1 MNNIELLAPAGSIE
15 SVYAA
20 VQAGADAVYL
30 GGNKFSARAYASN
43 FDDENM
49 IKAVQYCHLYDVKV
63 YITINTI
70 LKENEINEA
79 LEYAKFLYK
88 IGVDALIIQ
97 DLGFANLI
105 RKNLPDFELHAST
118 QMTIHNAEGALFLR
132 ELGFKRIVLSRELSL
147 KEIAHISKEL
157 EIETEIFVHG
167 ALCVCY
173 SGQCLMS
180 SMIGGRSGNRGRCA
194 QSCRLP
200 NTIIDKKTMTERKG
214 YLLSP
219 KDICTIEEI
228 KDIVG
233 SGTASLKIEGR
244 MKRPEYV
251 AGVVQAYRR
260 AIDNLLKDEELE
272 VMGDS
277 RQSNNKLNERES
289 KGEKNFNV
297 EKEKKRLLQLFNREG
312 FSKAYLFGNVGKDM
326 MAYTFPKNTGVEL
339 GKVQKDLTL
348 LLKENISVKD
358 GIRKRE
364 EGFTVSK
371 IIKNG
376 KEVAEAFEGDKV
388 KLLPAQYK
396 SGDMLYKTSDARL
409 LSELGEIYKKS
420 FERKVDLKLL
430 VRFKVD
436 EPIVLTC
443 FYEGKN
449 LEVQGEIVQK
459 ALKKPLDKERIIDS
473 LSKTGDTPFKFTEIH
488 FGEFENG
495 FLPISALNEVRRSLV
510 EKLNSYVLTKN
521 NKNIILEKVNAE
533 IKNENKNHE
542 SKIEKINNILL
553 PETVVYVS
561 NEEQL
566 RAFIESDFTTVAIN
580 PFGLLDFSY
589 LNKLKNKKVF
599 IKIPNIIRTE
609 FESLIK
615 QVEENL
621 EKIEGIITANLGTV
635 SRLRGKTNIIGDYK
649 LNIFNSEA
657 LDFYKDFLNESCLSV
672 ELNKKEIRNVAKNA
686 KLPIQILVYGKI
698 ELMVSEYC
706 PIGSTFGGKCS
717 TSNCNNACKRGDF
730 VLKDRMGE
738 EFILGTDKFCRS
750 YIYNNVPIN
759 LIDNVVELRDMNVS
773 SFRVDFIDENYEE
786 TKRILQAFKREE
798 WKDDFSKFTR
808 GHYKRGVE

>member
-1 MNNIELLAPAGSIE
+1 MNKIELLAPAGSIE
-15 SVYAA
+15 SLHAA

-43 FDDENM
+43 FDNENM
-49 IKAVQYCHLYDVKV
+49 IKAVEYCHLYNVKMYV
-63 YITINTI
+63 TINTI
-70 LKENEINEA
+70 LKEDEAKEA

-147 KEIAHISKEL
+147 KEITHISKEL

-200 NTIIDKKTMTERKG
+200 NAIIDRKTMTEKKG

-219 KDICTIEEI
+219 KDICTVEDI
-228 KDIVG
+228 KDIVE

-251 AGVVQAYRR
+251 AGVVQAYRK
-260 AIDNLLKDEELE
+260 AIDNVLNKESLEVKGNNREDNYKKLKD
-272 VMGDS
+272 
-277 RQSNNKLNERES
+277 K
-289 KGEKNFNV
+289 KNIDL
-297 EKEKKRLLQLFNREG
+297 KSEKKKLLQLFNREG

-348 LLKENISVKD
+348 ILKENISIKD
-358 GIRKRE
+358 GIRKGE

-376 KEVAEAFEGDKV
+376 NEVEEASAGDKV
-388 KLLPAQYK
+388 KILPIQYK
-396 SGDMLYKTSDARL
+396 NGDMLYKTSDVKL
-409 LSELGEIYKKS
+409 LSELEEIYKKS
-420 FERKVDLKLL
+420 FERKIHLKLS

-436 EPIVLTC
+436 EPIVLNC
-443 FYEGKN
+443 ACEGES
-449 LEVQGEIVQK
+449 LEVQGEVVQK
-459 ALKKPLDKERIIDS
+459 ALKKPLDKDRIIES
-473 LSKTGDTPFKFTEIH
+473 LSKAGDTPFKFTEIS
-488 FGEFENG
+488 FIDFENG
-495 FLPISALNEVRRSLV
+495 FLPISALNEVRRNLV
-510 EKLNSYVLTKN
+510 EKLNNYVLTKN
-521 NKNIILEKVNAE
+521 NKNITLEKVNAG

-542 SKIEKINNILL
+542 SKAEKINDTLL

-566 RAFIESDFTTVAIN
+566 RAFTESDFTTVAIN
-580 PFGLLDFSY
+580 PFGLLDFSC

-609 FESLIK
+609 FEHLIK

-621 EKIEGIITANLGTV
+621 EKIEGVITANLGAI

-657 LDFYKDFLNESCLSV
+657 LDFYKDFLTGSCLSV
-672 ELNKKEIRNVAKNA
+672 ELNKKEMKSVAKNA

-750 YIYNNVPIN
+750 YIYNNVPSN
-759 LIDNVVELRDMNVS
+759 LIDNMGELRNMDVS

-786 TKRILQAFKREE
+786 TKRILQAFKKEE

>member
-1 MNNIELLAPAGSIE
+1 MKKIELLAPAGSME
-15 SVYAA
+15 SLYAA
-20 VQAGADAVYL
+20 VQVGADAVYL

-43 FDDENM
+43 FDNENM
-49 IKAVQYCHLYDVKV
+49 TKALEYCHLYNVKMYV
-63 YITINTI
+63 TINTI
-70 LKENEINEA
+70 LKEDEVREA

-105 RKNLPDFELHAST
+105 RKNLPNFELHAST

-147 KEIAHISKEL
+147 KEISHISREL
-157 EIETEIFVHG
+157 GVETEIFVHG

-219 KDICTIEEI
+219 KDICTIENA
-228 KDIVG
+228 KDIVE
-233 SGTASLKIEGR
+233 SGTSSLKIEGR

-251 AGVVQAYRR
+251 VGVVQAYRR
-260 AIDNLLKDEELE
+260 AIDNALGIERKSKEEI
-272 VMGDS
+272 
-277 RQSNNKLNERES
+277 
-289 KGEKNFNV
+289 NFNV
-297 EKEKKRLLQLFNREG
+297 DKEKKKLLQLFNREG
-312 FSKAYLFGNVGKDM
+312 FSKAYLYGNVGRDM

-339 GKVQKDLTL
+339 GKVQKDLTVV
-348 LLKENISVKD
+348 LKENISIKD
-358 GIRKRE
+358 GIRTEE

-376 KEVAEAFEGDKV
+376 KEVEDAFKGDKV
-388 KLLPAQYK
+388 KLMPLQYK
-396 SGDMLYKTSDARL
+396 SGSILYKTSDVKL
-409 LSELGEIYKKS
+409 LNELEEVYKKP
-420 FERKVDLKLL
+420 FERKVQLNLS
-430 VRFKVD
+430 VRFRVE
-436 EPIVLTC
+436 EPIELSC
-443 FYEGKN
+443 CYEGESLKVTG
-449 LEVQGEIVQK
+449 EVVQK
-459 ALKKPLDKERIIDS
+459 ALKKPLDKERVIDS
-473 LSKTGDTPFKFTEIH
+473 LSKAGDTPFKFTDISFE
-488 FGEFENG
+488 EFDNG

-510 EKLNSYVLTKN
+510 EKLSKHILDKNDSNIDYSCEKQIIKNDIVSSKSLNEDNLNKAVEINSY
-521 NKNIILEKVNAE
+521 
-533 IKNENKNHE
+533 
-542 SKIEKINNILL
+542 SL
-553 PETVVYVS
+553 PETIVSVS

-566 RAFIESDFTTVAIN
+566 RAFIESDFRFVAVN
-580 PFGLLDFSY
+580 PFGLLDFNS
-589 LNKLKNKKVF
+589 LDKLKEKKVF

-609 FESLIK
+609 FEHLIK

-621 EKIEGIITANLGTV
+621 DRVEGVITANLGAI

-657 LDFYKDFLNESCLSV
+657 LDFYKDFLIGSCLSV
-672 ELNKKEIRNVAKNA
+672 ELNKKETRSLVKKA
-686 KLPIQILVYGKI
+686 KLPTQTLVYGKI

-717 TSNCNNACKRGDF
+717 TNSCNNACKRGEF
-730 VLKDRMGE
+730 VLKDRKGE
-738 EFILGTDKFCRS
+738 EFVLGTDRFCRS

-759 LIDNVVELRDMNVS
+759 LIDNIGELRDMNIN
-773 SFRVDFIDENYEE
+773 SFRVDFIDESYERTKKILE
-786 TKRILQAFKREE
+786 TLKNEE
-798 WKDDFSKFTR
+798 WKDDFSQFTR

>member
-1 MNNIELLAPAGSIE
+1 MKKIELLAPAGSME
-15 SVYAA
+15 SLYAA

-43 FDDENM
+43 FDNENM
-49 IKAVQYCHLYDVKV
+49 TKALEYCHLYNVKMYV
-63 YITINTI
+63 TINTI
-70 LKENEINEA
+70 LKEDEVKEA

-105 RKNLPDFELHAST
+105 RKNLPNFELHAST

-147 KEIAHISKEL
+147 KEISHISREL
-157 EIETEIFVHG
+157 GVETEIFVHG

-200 NTIIDKKTMTERKG
+200 NTIIDKRTMTERKG

-219 KDICTIEEI
+219 KDICTIEDV
-228 KDIVG
+228 KDIVE
-233 SGTASLKIEGR
+233 SGTSSLKIEGR

-251 AGVVQAYRR
+251 VGVVQAYRR
-260 AIDNLLKDEELE
+260 AIDNALGIERKSMEEI
-272 VMGDS
+272 
-277 RQSNNKLNERES
+277 
-289 KGEKNFNV
+289 NFKV
-297 EKEKKRLLQLFNREG
+297 EKEKKKLLQLFNREG
-312 FSKAYLFGNVGKDM
+312 FSKAYLYGNVGRDM

-339 GKVQKDLTL
+339 GKVQKDLTVV
-348 LLKENISVKD
+348 LKENISIKD
-358 GIRKRE
+358 GIRTEE

-376 KEVAEAFEGDKV
+376 KEVEDAFKGDKV
-388 KLLPAQYK
+388 KLMPLQYK
-396 SGDMLYKTSDARL
+396 SGSILYKTSDVKL
-409 LSELGEIYKKS
+409 LNELEEVYKKP
-420 FERKVDLKLL
+420 FERKVQLNLS
-430 VRFKVD
+430 VRFRVE
-436 EPIVLTC
+436 EPIELSC
-443 FYEGKN
+443 CYEGESLKVTG
-449 LEVQGEIVQK
+449 EVVQK
-459 ALKKPLDKERIIDS
+459 ALKKPLDKKRVIDS
-473 LSKTGDTPFKFTEIH
+473 LSKAGDTPFKFTDIS
-488 FGEFENG
+488 FQEFDNG

-510 EKLNSYVLTKN
+510 EKLSKHILDKNSSNMDYSYEKQTIKNDIVSSKSLNEDNLNKAVEINSY
-521 NKNIILEKVNAE
+521 
-533 IKNENKNHE
+533 
-542 SKIEKINNILL
+542 SL
-553 PETVVYVS
+553 PETIVYVS

-566 RAFIESDFTTVAIN
+566 RAFIESDFRFVAVN
-580 PFGLLDFSY
+580 PFSLLDFSS
-589 LNKLKNKKVF
+589 LDKLKERKVF

-609 FESLIK
+609 FEHLIK
-615 QVEENL
+615 QVQENL
-621 EKIEGIITANLGTV
+621 DRVEGVITANLGAI

-657 LDFYKDFLNESCLSV
+657 LDFYKDFLIGSCLSV
-672 ELNKKEIRNVAKNA
+672 ELNKKETRSLVKKA
-686 KLPIQILVYGKI
+686 KLPTQTLVYGKI

-717 TSNCNNACKRGDF
+717 TNSCNNACKRGEF
-730 VLKDRMGE
+730 VLKDRKGE
-738 EFILGTDKFCRS
+738 EFVLGTDRFCRS

-759 LIDNVVELRDMNVS
+759 LIDNIGELRDMNIN
-773 SFRVDFIDENYEE
+773 SFRVDFIDESYERTKKILE
-786 TKRILQAFKREE
+786 TLKNEE
-798 WKDDFSKFTR
+798 WKDDFSQFTR

>member
-1 MNNIELLAPAGSIE
+1 MDKIELLAPAGSME
-15 SVYAA
+15 SLYAA

-43 FDDENM
+43 FDDDNM
-49 IKAVQYCHLYDVKV
+49 TKAVEYCHLYNVKIYV
-63 YITINTI
+63 TINTI
-70 LKENEINEA
+70 LKEDEVKEA

-105 RKNLPDFELHAST
+105 RKNLPNFELHAST

-132 ELGFKRIVLSRELSL
+132 ELGFKRIVLARELSL
-147 KEIAHISKEL
+147 KEINYISN
-157 EIETEIFVHG
+157 EIGLETEIFVHG

-200 NTIIDKKTMTERKG
+200 NAIIDRKTMTEKKG

-219 KDICTIEEI
+219 KDICTIEDI
-228 KDIVG
+228 KDIIKT
-233 SGTASLKIEGR
+233 GTASLKIEGR

-251 AGVVQAYRR
+251 AGVVRAYRN
-260 AIDNLLKDEELE
+260 AIDAVIGNNIK
-272 VMGDS
+272 V
-277 RQSNNKLNERES
+277 NNKES
-289 KGEKNFNV
+289 K
-297 EKEKKRLLQLFNREG
+297 KKLLQLFNREG

-326 MAYTFPKNTGVEL
+326 MAYNFPKNTGVEL
-339 GKVQKDLTL
+339 GKVQKDLTV
-348 LLKENISVKD
+348 LLKESISIKD
-358 GIRKRE
+358 GIRKGE
-364 EGFTVSK
+364 GGFTVSK

-376 KEVAEAFEGDKV
+376 KEVGEATVGDKV
-388 KLLPAQYK
+388 KILPSQYK
-396 SGDMLYKTSDARL
+396 SGDVLYKTSDVRL
-409 LSELGEIYKKS
+409 LSELEETYKKP
-420 FERKVDLKLL
+420 FEIKINLKLS

-436 EPIVLTC
+436 KPIVLNC
-443 FYEGKN
+443 FYEGKSI
-449 LEVQGEIVQK
+449 EVQGETVQK

-473 LSKTGDTPFKFTEIH
+473 LSKAGDTPFKFVEIH
-488 FGEFENG
+488 FEEFEDG

-510 EKLNSYVLTKN
+510 EKLSKYVLKKN
-521 NKNIILEKVNAE
+521 NKNIIVENISEE
-533 IKNENKNHE
+533 INNENKKYK
-542 SKIEKINNILL
+542 SKKVNEKLL
-553 PETVVYVS
+553 PESIVYVN

-566 RAFIESDFTTVAIN
+566 RAFIESDFSTVAVN
-580 PFGLLDFSY
+580 PFGVLDFSC
-589 LNKLKNKKVF
+589 LNKLKDKKVF

-609 FESLIK
+609 FERLIK
-615 QVEENL
+615 QVEEKL
-621 EKIEGIITANLGTV
+621 EGVEGIITANLGAI
-635 SRLRGKTNIIGDYK
+635 SKLRDKTNIIGDYK

-657 LDFYKDFLNESCLSV
+657 IDFYKDFLIGSCLSV
-672 ELNKKEIRNVAKNA
+672 ELNKKEIKDIAKNA
-686 KLPIQILVYGKI
+686 KLPIQILVYGKV

-717 TSNCNNACKRGDF
+717 TNNCNNACKRGEF

-759 LIDNVVELRDMNVS
+759 LIDNIAEIRDMRVS
-773 SFRVDFIDENYEE
+773 SFRVDFIDESYEE
-786 TKRILQAFKREE
+786 TKRILQAFKKKE
-798 WKDDFSKFTR
+798 WKDDFGKFTR

>member
-1 MNNIELLAPAGSIE
+1 MKKIELLAPAGSME
-15 SVYAA
+15 SLYAA

-43 FDDENM
+43 FDNENM
-49 IKAVQYCHLYDVKV
+49 TKALEYCHLYNVKMYV
-63 YITINTI
+63 TINTI
-70 LKENEINEA
+70 LKEDEVREA

-105 RKNLPDFELHAST
+105 RKNLPNFELHAST

-147 KEIAHISKEL
+147 KEISHISREL
-157 EIETEIFVHG
+157 GVETEIFVHG

-219 KDICTIEEI
+219 KDICTIENV
-228 KDIVG
+228 KDIVE
-233 SGTASLKIEGR
+233 SGTSSLKIEGR

-251 AGVVQAYRR
+251 VGVVQAYRR
-260 AIDNLLKDEELE
+260 AIDNALGIERKSKEEI
-272 VMGDS
+272 
-277 RQSNNKLNERES
+277 
-289 KGEKNFNV
+289 NFNV
-297 EKEKKRLLQLFNREG
+297 DKEKKKLLQLFNREG
-312 FSKAYLFGNVGKDM
+312 FSKAYLYGNVGRDM

-339 GKVQKDLTL
+339 GKVQKDLTVV
-348 LLKENISVKD
+348 LKENISIKD
-358 GIRKRE
+358 GIRTEE

-376 KEVAEAFEGDKV
+376 KEVEDAFKGDKV
-388 KLLPAQYK
+388 KLMPVQYK
-396 SGDMLYKTSDARL
+396 SGSILYKTSDVKL
-409 LSELGEIYKKS
+409 LNELEEVYKKP
-420 FERKVDLKLL
+420 FERKVQLNLS
-430 VRFKVD
+430 VRFRVE
-436 EPIVLTC
+436 EPIELSC
-443 FYEGKN
+443 CYEGESLKVTG
-449 LEVQGEIVQK
+449 EVVQK
-459 ALKKPLDKERIIDS
+459 ALKKPLDKERVIDS
-473 LSKTGDTPFKFTEIH
+473 LSKAGDTPFKFTDISFE
-488 FGEFENG
+488 EFDNG

-510 EKLNSYVLTKN
+510 EKLSKHILDKNDSNIDNSY
-521 NKNIILEKVNAE
+521 EKQT
-533 IKNENKNHE
+533 IKNDIVSSKSLNEDNLNKAGETNRY
-542 SKIEKINNILL
+542 SL
-553 PETVVYVS
+553 PETIVYVS

-566 RAFIESDFTTVAIN
+566 RAFIESDFRFVAVN
-580 PFGLLDFSY
+580 PFGLLDFSS
-589 LNKLKNKKVF
+589 LDKLKEKKMF

-609 FESLIK
+609 FEHLIK

-621 EKIEGIITANLGTV
+621 DRVEGIITANLGAI

-657 LDFYKDFLNESCLSV
+657 LDFYKDFLIGSCLSV
-672 ELNKKEIRNVAKNA
+672 ELNKKETRSLVKKAQ
-686 KLPIQILVYGKI
+686 LPTQTLVYGKV

-717 TSNCNNACKRGDF
+717 TNNCNNACKRGEF
-730 VLKDRMGE
+730 VLKDRKGE
-738 EFILGTDKFCRS
+738 EFILGTDRFCRS

-759 LIDNVVELRDMNVS
+759 LIDNIGELRDMNIN
-773 SFRVDFIDENYEE
+773 SFRVDFIDESYERTKKILE
-786 TKRILQAFKREE
+786 TLKNEE
-798 WKDDFSKFTR
+798 WKDDFSQFTR

>member
-1 MNNIELLAPAGSIE
+1 MKRIELLAPAGSME
-15 SVYAA
+15 SMHAA
-20 VQAGADAVYL
+20 VQAGADAIYL
-30 GGNKFSARAYASN
+30 GGSKFSARAYASN
-43 FDDENM
+43 FDNENM
-49 IKAVQYCHLYDVKV
+49 TKAVEYCHLYNVKMYV
-63 YITINTI
+63 TINTI
-70 LKENEINEA
+70 LKEDEAMEA

-147 KEIAHISKEL
+147 KEITHISKEL

-200 NTIIDKKTMTERKG
+200 NTIIDKKTMIERKG

-219 KDICTIEEI
+219 KDICTIEDI
-228 KDIVG
+228 KDIVK
-233 SGTASLKIEGR
+233 SGTTSLKIEGR

-251 AGVVQAYRR
+251 AGVVQAYRK
-260 AIDNLLKDEELE
+260 AIDNVLNNESLE
-272 VMGDS
+272 VKGNDS
-277 RQSNNKLNERES
+277 QCNDKGL
-289 KGEKNFNV
+289 KGEKSVNLK
-297 EKEKKRLLQLFNREG
+297 EEKKKLLQLFNREG

-326 MAYTFPKNTGVEL
+326 MAYSFPKNTGVEL
-339 GKVQKDLTL
+339 GKVQKDLMII
-348 LLKENISVKD
+348 LKGNIALKD
-358 GIRKRE
+358 GIRKGE

-396 SGDMLYKTSDARL
+396 SGDMLYKTSDVKL
-409 LSELGEIYKKS
+409 LSKLEEIYKKS
-420 FERKVDLKLL
+420 FERKVDLKLS

-473 LSKTGDTPFKFTEIH
+473 LSKAGDTPFKFTDINFE
-488 FGEFENG
+488 EFEDG
-495 FLPISALNEVRRSLV
+495 FLPISALNEVRRNLV
-510 EKLNSYVLTKN
+510 EKLNNYVLTKN
-521 NKNIILEKVNAE
+521 NKNIIQEKVSVE
-533 IKNENKNHE
+533 IKNENKNYE
-542 SKIEKINNILL
+542 SKIEKINDILL

-580 PFGLLDFSY
+580 PFGLLDFSC
-589 LNKLKNKKVF
+589 LNKLKDRKVF

-609 FESLIK
+609 FETLIK

-621 EKIEGIITANLGTV
+621 EKIEGVITANLGAV
-635 SRLRGKTNIIGDYK
+635 SKLKGKTSIIGDYK

-672 ELNKKEIRNVAKNA
+672 ELNRKEIRNVAKNA

-738 EFILGTDKFCRS
+738 EFIIGTDKFCRS

-759 LIDNVVELRDMNVS
+759 LINNVVELRDMNVS

-786 TKRILQAFKREE
+786 TKKILQAFKKEE